1 MNILNSLLEMT
12 MRGGNFS
19 SIAERY
25 GKEHQAS
32 WKTEGKHIG
41 DIDNYQVKQYEHFYS
56 LWDKDLLIG
65 FNSLTKDKAD
75 APIVVD
81 IVWINPDYQGKKLFS
96 KMLWFYKT
104 RLGHS
109 KLMLGDIHS
118 LAMQEVVKSGLSRFK
133 KSWLKNETSEPFD
146 IKTLDKYYDHS
157 KSTGWQLVL
166 ENDGDFSNWPK
177 FTDGKDYIKESYDWQ
192 IE

>member
-1 MNILNSLLEMT
+1 

>member
-1 MNILNSLLEMT
+1 

-65 FNSLTKDKAD
+65 FNSLTKDKSD

-81 IVWINPDYQGKKLFS
+81 IVLINPDYKGKKLFS

>member
-1 MNILNSLLEMT
+1 MT

-25 GKEHQAS
+25 GKEHQIS
-32 WKTEGKHIG
+32 WRTEGKHIG

-65 FNSLTKDKAD
+65 FNSLTKDKSD

-81 IVWINPDYQGKKLFS
+81 IVWINPDYQGKKIFS

-133 KSWLKNETSEPFD
+133 KSWLKNKTSEPFD